1 MEPSSSPFL
10 GRICLSVSLLLGAT
24 ACAIPQVSQDQRA
37 PEALPQNSIIYAI
50 DGTPITTLH
59 AEQDRVVV
67 PIDRIPEVVQD
78 AVVAIEDK
86 RFWSHRGIDLK
97 ALIRA
102 AYVNATKGRIVEGG
116 STITQQYV
124 KNTLVGN
131 DRTLKRKIREARLA
145 WELEHDY
152 SKAEILGKYLN
163 TIYFGKG
170 AYGIQSAAKKYFS
183 KPASQLNLSEAAL
196 LAGLIAAPER
206 YDPVDV
212 PDDAIGRRNSVLARM
227 KDLGMIEEPAYLE
240 AAGSKLG
247 LRLAPEKRHHRAAY
261 FVEYVKEQ
269 ILHDPLF
276 GETDR
281 DRYDFLFKGGLRI
294 HTTIDLEMQRAA
306 EKAVGGVLSQ
316 PGDPYGALTALDPR
330 TGHIKA
336 MVGGRDFFAKPHKD
350 PVAQVNLAS
359 GDGGTGRQAGSAFK
373 PFALVAALA
382 SGISPQKTYQASS
395 SITIPLGYGAP
406 WHVENYEGSGFGDL
420 TLEEATID
428 SVNVV
433 FAQLI
438 MELGPERVADTAYQM
453 GIRSRLRSVPS
464 AVLGT
469 NEVNTLEMASAFG
482 TLAANGA
489 HAQPVAI
496 ERITDAAGRVLYEAE
511 PILEEVLNP
520 GVAWI
525 TTQILRKVILYGTG
539 VAANIGRPAAGKT
552 GTAQQW
558 RDAWFAGYIP
568 QLTAAVWVGFPQ
580 AQIPMVPPTTRI
592 RVTGGSFPAQIWHAF
607 MTAVTRRMPVEDFTK
622 PEAYF
627 ANLAVDITQGC
638 LANEQTPSSNVRV
651 VTFVRGT
658 EPGACTTVS
667 APPPALEAEVP
678 SLVGLPIEE
687 AERLLEE
694 TGFLSARETEFHPE
708 YPEGTVI
715 GQTPEPGASATVGSP
730 ITLVV
735 TSQQPPLVV
744 VPSVLGQTEQQAQTT
759 LGAAGFEVAVT
770 GATDPST
777 YPVGAVT
784 AQKPGAGKQKPPGST
799 VTITVNRG
807 VPSPAPLPSPT

>member
-1 MEPSSSPFL
+1 VGILDSGMEPSSSPLLRLL
-10 GRICLSVSLLLGAT
+10 GVSVSLLLGAT
-24 ACAIPQVSQDQRA
+24 ACSIPRVSVEEPPPD
-37 PEALPQNSIIYAI
+37 PLPQNSIVFAA

-59 AEQDRVVV
+59 AEQDRVIV
-67 PIDRIPEVVQD
+67 PIDRIPDVVQD

-86 RFWSHRGIDLK
+86 RFWSHRGVDLK
-97 ALIRA
+97 ALVRA
-102 AYVNATKGRIVEGG
+102 AYVNATEGRIIEGG

-131 DRTLKRKIREARLA
+131 DRTLKRKIAEARMA
-145 WELEHDY
+145 WDLEHDL
-152 SKAEILGKYLN
+152 SKGEILGKYLN

-183 KPASQLNLSEAAL
+183 KRAWQLNLPEAAL
-196 LAGLIAAPER
+196 LAALIAAPER

-212 PDDAIGRRNSVLARM
+212 PDAAIERRNLVLTRM
-227 KDLGMIEEPAYLE
+227 RDLGMIEDAEYAA
-240 AAGSKLG
+240 AAGSPLG
-247 LRLAPEKRHHRAAY
+247 LRLAPERRRYRAGY

-269 ILHDPLF
+269 ILRDPLF
-276 GETDR
+276 GRTDR
-281 DRYDFLFKGGLRI
+281 ERYDFLFKGGLRI
-294 HTTIDLEMQRAA
+294 HTTIDLDLQKAA
-306 EKAVGGVLSQ
+306 ENAVHGVLSQ
-316 PGDPYGALTALDPR
+316 PGDPYGALTAIDPR

-336 MVGGRDFFAKPHKD
+336 MVGGRDFFAKPKQD

-373 PFALVAALA
+373 PFALVAALE
-382 SGISPQKTYQASS
+382 SGISPQKTYRASS

-420 TLEEATID
+420 TLENATID

-433 FAQLI
+433 YAQLI

-482 TLAANGA
+482 TLATNGA

-496 ERITDAAGRVLYEAE
+496 ERITDATGRVLYEAE
-511 PILEEVLNP
+511 PIVEEVLNP
-520 GVAWI
+520 GVAWV

-552 GTAQQW
+552 GTAQRW

-607 MTAVTRRMPVEDFTK
+607 MTAATRKMPVQDFTK
-622 PEAYF
+622 PESYF
-627 ANLAVDITQGC
+627 VDLAVDVTQGC
-638 LANEQTPSSNVRV
+638 LANEFTPTENISVI
-651 VTFVRGT
+651 TFVRGT
-658 EPGACTTVS
+658 EPGRCTTVTGVLP
-667 APPPALEAEVP
+667 APEASVP
-678 SLVGLPIEE
+678 SLVGLPAKD
-687 AERLLEE
+687 AERLIQEA
-694 TGFLSARETEFHPE
+694 GFVAATQTEVHPE

-715 GQTPEPGASATVGSP
+715 GQSPEPGSSASVGST
-730 ITLVV
+730 ITMVV
-735 TSQQPPLVV
+735 TTQQPPVAAVPNVV
-744 VPSVLGQTEQQAQTT
+744 GLPEQQAQTD
-759 LGAAGFEVAVT
+759 LGAAGFEVAVVP
-770 GATDPST
+770 APSANAAFHA
-777 YPVGAVT
+777 GAVV
-784 AQKPGAGKQKPPGST
+784 AQKPPAGAQKPPGST
-799 VTITVNRG
+799 VTITVN
-807 VPSPAPLPSPT
+807 PAAP

>member
-1 MEPSSSPFL
+1 MEHSSSPIL
-10 GRICLSVSLLLGAT
+10 RLVGLSLSLLLGAT
-24 ACAIPQVSQDQRA
+24 GCTIPRFPAEEDA
-37 PEALPQNSIIYAI
+37 PGSLPQNSIIYAA

-59 AEQDRVVV
+59 AEQDRVLV

-97 ALIRA
+97 ALVRA
-102 AYVNATKGRIVEGG
+102 AYVNATEGRVVEGG

-145 WELEHDY
+145 WELERDY
-152 SKAEILGKYLN
+152 TKDEILGKYLN

-170 AYGIQSAAKKYFS
+170 AYGIQAAARKYFS
-183 KPASQLNLSEAAL
+183 KRASELGLVEAAL

-212 PDDAIGRRNSVLARM
+212 PEAAIGRRNLVLARM
-227 KDLGMIEEPAYLE
+227 KELGMIEDPVYAE
-240 AAGSKLG
+240 AVGSPLG
-247 LRLAPEKRHHRAAY
+247 LRLAPEKRRYPAAY
-261 FVEYVKEQ
+261 FVEHVKEQ

-276 GETDR
+276 GNTDR
-281 DRYDFLFKGGLRI
+281 ERYDFLFKGGLRI
-294 HTTIDLEMQRAA
+294 HTTIDLEMQKAA
-306 EKAVGGVLSQ
+306 ENAVNGVLSQ
-316 PGDPYGALTALDPR
+316 PSDPYGALTAIDPR
-330 TGHIKA
+330 TGHIVA
-336 MVGGRDFFAKPHKD
+336 MVGGRDFFAKPKKD
-350 PVAQVNLAS
+350 PVAQVNLAT

-373 PFALVAALA
+373 PFALVAALE
-382 SGISPQKTYQASS
+382 SGISPQKTYRASS

-420 TLEEATID
+420 TLEQATID

-438 MELGPERVADTAYQM
+438 MEIGPERVANTAYQM
-453 GIRSRLRSVPS
+453 GIQSRLRSVPS

-482 TLAANGA
+482 TLATNGA

-496 ERITDAAGRVLYEAE
+496 ERITDATGRPLYEAE
-511 PILEEVLNP
+511 PIVEEVLNP
-520 GVAWI
+520 GIAWVA
-525 TTQILRKVILYGTG
+525 TQILRKVILYGTG

-552 GTAQQW
+552 GTAQRW

-592 RVTGGSFPAQIWHAF
+592 RVTGGSFPTQIWHAF
-607 MTAVTRRMPVEDFTK
+607 MAAATRGMPVEEFTK
-622 PEAYF
+622 PESYF
-627 ANLAVDITQGC
+627 VNLAVDVTQGC
-638 LANEQTPSSNVRV
+638 LANELTPSTNISMI
-651 VTFVRGT
+651 TFVRGT
-658 EPGACTTVS
+658 EPGRCTTTTGTLP
-667 APPPALEAEVP
+667 APEAGVP
-678 SLVGLPIEE
+678 SVVGLPVAD
-687 AERLLEE
+687 AERLIDEA
-694 TGFLSARETEFHPE
+694 GFVAAKEAEFHPE

-715 GQTPEPGASATVGSP
+715 GQSPEPGTSATVGTP
-730 ITLVV
+730 ITMVV
-735 TSQQPPLVV
+735 TSQQPSFVV
-744 VPSVLGQTEQQAQTT
+744 VPNVIGQPEQQAQTN
-759 LGAAGFEVAVT
+759 LGATGFEVSVVT
-770 GATDPST
+770 ASSSNAAFHAGAI
-777 YPVGAVT
+777 V
-784 AQKPGAGKQKPPGST
+784 AQKPAPGAQKPPGST
-799 VTITVNRG
+799 ITITVNPG
-807 VPSPAPLPSPT
+807 AP

>member
-1 MEPSSSPFL
+1 MEPSTSPFL
-10 GRICLSVSLLLGAT
+10 RLVGFSVSLFLGAT
-24 ACAIPQVSQDQRA
+24 GCAIPQVGVEEDA
-37 PEALPQNSIIYAI
+37 PEALPQNSIIYAA

-59 AEQDRVVV
+59 AEQDRVIV
-67 PIDRIPEVVQD
+67 PIDRIPQVVQD

-97 ALIRA
+97 ALVRA
-102 AYVNATKGRIVEGG
+102 AYVNATEGRIVEGG

-152 SKAEILGKYLN
+152 SKGEILGKYLN

-183 KPASQLNLSEAAL
+183 KRASELGLAEAAL
-196 LAGLIAAPER
+196 LAGLIAAPGR
-206 YDPVDV
+206 FDPVDV
-212 PDDAIGRRNSVLARM
+212 PEIAIGRRNLVLARM
-227 KDLGMIEEPAYLE
+227 KDLGMIERPVYAE
-240 AAGSKLG
+240 AVSSPLG
-247 LRLAPEKRHHRAAY
+247 LRLAPEKRRYRAAY
-261 FVEYVKEQ
+261 FIEHVKEQ

-294 HTTIDLEMQRAA
+294 HTTIDLEMQKAA
-306 EKAVGGVLSQ
+306 ENAVHGVLSQ
-316 PGDPYGALTALDPR
+316 PGDPSGALTAIDPR
-330 TGHIKA
+330 TGHIVA
-336 MVGGRDFFAKPHKD
+336 MVGGRGFFAKPKKD
-350 PVAQVNLAS
+350 PVAQVNLAT

-373 PFALVAALA
+373 PFALVAALTA
-382 SGISPQKTYQASS
+382 GVSPQQTYRASS

-438 MELGPERVADTAYQM
+438 MELGPERVAEIAYQM

-489 HAQPVAI
+489 HAEPVAI
-496 ERITDAAGRVLYEAE
+496 EKITDATGRVLFETE
-511 PILEEVLNP
+511 PIVEEVMNP
-520 GVAWI
+520 GVAWVA
-525 TTQILRKVILYGTG
+525 TQILRKVILYGTG

-568 QLTAAVWVGFPQ
+568 QLAAAVWVGFPQ

-592 RVTGGSFPAQIWHAF
+592 RVTGGSFPTQIWHAF
-607 MTAVTRRMPVEDFTK
+607 MTAATRGMPVEDFTK
-622 PEAYF
+622 PESYF
-627 ANLAVDITQGC
+627 VSLPVDVTQGC
-638 LANEQTPSSNVRV
+638 LANELTPSTNISVI
-651 VTFVRGT
+651 TFVRGT
-658 EPGACTTVS
+658 EPGKCTTTTGVL
-667 APPPALEAEVP
+667 PPPEAEVP
-678 SLVGLPIEE
+678 SVVGLPVADAERLIEE
-687 AERLLEE
+687 A
-694 TGFLSARETEFHPE
+694 GFVAASETEFHPE

-715 GQTPEPGASATVGSP
+715 GQTPEAGTSATVGTP
-730 ITLVV
+730 VTMVV
-735 TSQQPPLVV
+735 TSQQPPTVAIPNVV
-744 VPSVLGQTEQQAQTT
+744 GQPEQEAQTN
-759 LGAAGFEVAVT
+759 LGAAGFEVNVVA
-770 GATDPST
+770 AAEPNAA
-777 YPVGAVT
+777 YHAGAVV
-784 AQKPGAGKQKPPGST
+784 AQKPAPGVQKPPGST
-799 VTITVNRG
+799 ITITVNPG
-807 VPSPAPLPSPT
+807 VP